1 MAKNATPVTDFADV
15 ILTGSTSST
24 VVHDRLNNQDKV
36 YDGKTGLEKRKTYQT
51 DHDSF
56 FEACYNCVL
65 AASQSYEVFLT
76 HMIVLT
82 IAGAEYMEN
91 QSGPL
96 EVLLGQCKI
105 IAKYKDQP
113 LSAFIAKFFI
123 LILNLLISNKRAVIV
138 ASLIWIVYWY
148 KPSEKMQRISLVA
161 TVFAVFFVTT
171 KSLWAILVFHALF
184 FFASMLAKNSH
195 KIVVWAVLFGYYL
208 LPYVFPSLVPDDTP
222 KPGPDPTPTPTPPPS
237 VL

>member
-1 MAKNATPVTDFADV
+1 MTVNQVSNTTDYADV
-15 ILTGSTSST
+15 VSVGANSST
-24 VVHDRLNNQDKV
+24 VVHDRINNQDKV

-82 IAGAEYMEN
+82 ITGAEYMEN
-91 QSGPL
+91 KLGPL
-96 EVLLGQCKI
+96 EVLLGQCEI

-113 LSAFIAKFFI
+113 LSSFIAKFFI
-123 LILNLLISNKRAVIV
+123 LILNLVITNKKSVIV

-148 KPSEKMQRISLVA
+148 KPSEKMQRVSLVA

-195 KIVVWAVLFGYYL
+195 KIVVWAILFGYYL
-208 LPYVFPSLVPDDTP
+208 LPYVFPSLIPDDSP
-222 KPGPDPTPTPTPPPS
+222 KPEPTPSPTPPS
-237 VL
+237 TVL